1 MIGSDSVKNINVG
14 FALTGSFCTFGKAV
28 AQIELLKKAGANI
41 IPIMSFNACSTDT
54 RFGKAGDF
62 INRIEAITGNKIIS
76 TIVDAEPI
84 GPKNL
89 TDILIVLPCSG
100 NTLAKL
106 ASGIYD
112 TPVTLAVKSHLRNQ
126 KPVLIGVSS
135 NDSLSA
141 SAKNIGALL
150 NYKHYYFIPMS
161 QDDPI
166 KKLFSIVCDFDKT
179 IESAELALNGKQIE
193 PIIF

>member
-1 MIGSDSVKNINVG
+1 MNTIKNINIG
-14 FALTGSFCTFGKAV
+14 FALTGSFCTFSKAIK
-28 AQIELLKKAGANI
+28 QIELLVEKGANV
-41 IPIMSFNACSTDT
+41 IPIMSYNAVSTDT
-54 RFGKAGDF
+54 RFGKASDF
-62 INRIEAITGNKIIS
+62 VEKIENITGNKVIA

-84 GPKNL
+84 GPKNM
-89 TDILIVLPCSG
+89 TDLMIVLPCSG

-141 SAKNIGALL
+141 SAKNIGTLL

-161 QDDPI
+161 QDDPV
-166 KKLFSIVCDFDKT
+166 KKPFSVVCDFDKT
-179 IESAELALNGKQIE
+179 YLAAECALNKVQSE